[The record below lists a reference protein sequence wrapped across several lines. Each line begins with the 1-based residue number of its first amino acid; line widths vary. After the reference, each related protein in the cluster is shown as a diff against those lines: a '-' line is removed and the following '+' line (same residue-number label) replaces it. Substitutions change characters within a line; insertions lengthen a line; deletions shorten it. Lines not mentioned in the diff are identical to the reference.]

1 MTTNITKVCPE
12 CGKKTTITVD
22 IDAYARWRNGELIQR
37 AFPDMS
43 ADDRETLMTGLCI
56 DCQKQIFGF

>member
-43 ADDRETLMTGLCI
+43 ADDRETLMT
-56 DCQKQIFGF
+56 